1 MVPLCK
7 SSCSNLQASEITL
20 YILRATYWKET
31 QNMPLFSPNLFSFL
45 NILTDKVKVFW
56 THLYRQTGYSSMFI
70 SGPTCNRSTQYTP
83 HILSLPSNKLTYS
96 PRRQNGL
103 QTTNIFT
110 KTLVQT
116 KDGSVWAI
124 NQYKGCLCGPATNMD
139 ERCTVG
145 MSANSLHRQFVSTL
159 ARPASLSSPA
169 KENGPISREVL
180 QVYLFC
186 ILITLQK
193 PVNSWRTSPEKNYSG
208 VAI

>member
-1 MVPLCK
+1 
-7 SSCSNLQASEITL
+7 
-20 YILRATYWKET
+20 
-31 QNMPLFSPNLFSFL
+31 
-45 NILTDKVKVFW
+45 
-56 THLYRQTGYSSMFI
+56 MFI
-70 SGPTCNRSTQYTP
+70 SGPTCNRSTQYTS

-116 KDGSVWAI
+116 KDGDVWAI

-169 KENGPISREVL
+169 KENGPISPRGPTGLFILHFNNFTKTCQQLTNLSGEEL
-180 QVYLFC
+180 QRSSNLKTRLLYA
-186 ILITLQK
+186 IPTWIGKTAG
-193 PVNSWRTSPEKNYSG
+193 EKLKN
-208 VAI
+208 

>member
-20 YILRATYWKET
+20 YILCATYWKET

-70 SGPTCNRSTQYTP
+70 SGPTCNRSTQYTS

-103 QTTNIFT
+103 QTTNILPRHLCRLKMAMFGPSINTRGVCVVRRPTWTSDAQSECQPTRFT
-110 KTLVQT
+110 
-116 KDGSVWAI
+116 D
-124 NQYKGCLCGPATNMD
+124 
-139 ERCTVG
+139 
-145 MSANSLHRQFVSTL
+145 SL
-159 ARPASLSSPA
+159 
-169 KENGPISREVL
+169 
-180 QVYLFC
+180 
-186 ILITLQK
+186 
-193 PVNSWRTSPEKNYSG
+193 
-208 VAI
+208 

>member
-20 YILRATYWKET
+20 YMLCATYWKET
-31 QNMPLFSPNLFSFL
+31 QNMPLFSPNPFSFS
-45 NILTDKVKVFW
+45 NILTDKVEVFW
-56 THLYRQTGYSSMFI
+56 TRVYRQTGYSFMFI
-70 SGPTCNRSTQYTP
+70 SRPTFYRSTQYTS

-96 PRRQNGL
+96 SRRQNGL

-116 KDGSVWAI
+116 KDGCFWAI
-124 NQYKGCLCGPATNMD
+124 NHYKGCLCGPATNMD

-145 MSANSLHRQFVSTL
+145 MSANSFHRQFVCTPT
-159 ARPASLSSPA
+159 RPASLSSPA
-169 KENGPISREVL
+169 KENGPISQEVP

-193 PVNSWRTSPEKNYSG
+193 PVNSWRTSPEKDYSG